1 MATDIVRLPLM
12 TCGRGT
18 GPSLGSGLVPRPGH
32 LQSAQV
38 SRTVQWCKDGKAP
51 PNTTITT
58 DAISG
63 NLCISVKITNTT
75 FAILTVILG
84 SGEK

>member
-1 MATDIVRLPLM
+1 M

-18 GPSLGSGLVPRPGH
+18 GASLGSGLAPRPKY
-32 LQSAQV
+32 LQNAQV
-38 SRTVQWCKDGKAP
+38 SRTVQWCKGGKAP

-63 NLCISVKITNTT
+63 NLRASDYIEV
-75 FAILTVILG
+75 AIKLN
-84 SGEK
+84 